1 LIAGVT
7 ISTFPYNLD
16 VIAKIVSIRDFF
28 ITLFFV
34 ALGMG
39 IPNPTHTLSTLAIA
53 LAAALFLIASRFLAV
68 YPLLYALR
76 NGHRVS
82 LLTTI
87 NLAQMSEFS
96 LVIAAIGVTAGHIDT

>member
-1 LIAGVT
+1 MGALIAGVT

-39 IPNPTHTLSTLAIA
+39 IPNPLHNLSILAMA
-53 LAAALFLIASRFLAV
+53 VVAALFLIASRFLSV
-68 YPLLYALR
+68 YPLLYALH

-87 NLAQMSEFS
+87 NLSQMSEFS
-96 LVIAAIGVTAGHIDT
+96 LVIAAIGL

>member
-1 LIAGVT
+1 MGALIAGVT

-39 IPNPTHTLSTLAIA
+39 IPNPLQNLSILAIA
-53 LAAALFLIASRFLAV
+53 AVTAVFLIASRFLSV
-68 YPLLYALR
+68 YPLLSIFCA
-76 NGHRVS
+76 
-82 LLTTI
+82 
-87 NLAQMSEFS
+87 M
-96 LVIAAIGVTAGHIDT
+96 VTA